1 MRHLVNGSPS
11 HRPRRPGVRAL
22 VAAAALCAALL
33 LAGAAQASGPAPPT
47 DLIVGDR
54 TRPLQVHGAPQFGWM
69 VGDGVQS
76 AYQIAVTRVRGRAM
90 VWNSGRVESA
100 EQSYVAYA
108 GPALE
113 HGAAYEWTVRT
124 WDAAGRASA
133 WARPAQFDT
142 GLEDGDW
149 SGASWIR
156 RVTTG
161 NDFADDYTLAR
172 NEVAVGKSRVTRA
185 RAYVSA
191 MGQYELHVNGR
202 SVYRGDSFGYPG
214 EGQYAAIDIGDRVKE
229 GRPLALGVLYHYWTC
244 NCQGRANGRVSNTAL
259 AAAAPAGAVNL
270 KVASVLPFSAGD
282 RITVGS
288 GESTDTAT
296 VTEVGTAGS
305 SGSGITIDQ
314 PLSRAYES
322 GNASPV
328 YDHNGPSGL
337 LVKVVVDH
345 ADGSRQTIVSDGS
358 WNVAKAAQFTNATT
372 TRRNGD
378 AGDWLERYD
387 ARQEIAGWDTAGF
400 DDNGWQAPA
409 VIGSHPRPR
418 EALRD
423 TFSHLDPVVS
433 DLAFETVRPRT
444 VTRLAD
450 GTVVADFGVVI
461 PAAPQLEL
469 RKGIAGRALAMRTS
483 FRLNNATLAAPAAA
497 GDETIKVST
506 VSSFVPGDAITIDAP
521 ANGRGA
527 GDPEVRGI
535 TSVGTAGADGTGIV
549 LDAPLERG
557 HALEDWVEGSRAGSS
572 GLDTQGS
579 NLGWFHT
586 EKDGRQTARA
596 FSHWGWRYLQIDAP
610 GAGETL
616 SRNDISAI
624 VQHSEV
630 APERRATFDSDN
642 ETLDRVF
649 ALMQRSGLYSSQ
661 ETFVDT
667 PTREKGQF
675 LGDTV
680 DISFANMS
688 SWGERN
694 ATARAIREIVYSGSH
709 SWKAPSSNYCTSA
722 QVPCSFASI
731 GTPGRLGAVYPNA
744 DNMRDIPDYTEM
756 FPDWVVRY
764 WEQTGDRAT
773 LESAYPT
780 MRSVVEYIRRAQAS
794 SGNAQ
799 GLVSDLPGGAGPYRF
814 GIIDWPSPMRY
825 GYAFDGNTARTI
837 HNAEAVG
844 AYRAAARAAAALGH
858 DGDAAQYGQWADELS
873 AAINAKLRLPS
884 GLYSDGLSSAPG
896 NPQIAN
902 AAQHAQTYPI
912 YYGVAPDDA
921 RDMLGDHIVGQ
932 GMRQGPMTWH
942 KLLKALA
949 LTGREDQIVELLTD
963 PSADG
968 PAKILAQQGTFMWEQ
983 WNPGCATAPCTTPI
997 SESSSESFS
1006 HGWGAWGVVDM
1017 IETLLGVSV
1026 TSPGAATISIAPP
1039 ALETADLG
1047 RVDGSAWTQR
1057 GTVDVAWKRKDG
1069 GMTLAV
1075 RVPSNVRATVAIP
1088 VEGATPYDANGE
1100 GAPRFE
1106 GFRDGRAVFTVG
1118 PGRTRFATAPTNG

>member
-1 MRHLVNGSPS
+1 MRHQAPKCTS
-11 HRPRRPGVRAL
+11 HRPRRLSAGAL
-22 VAAAALCAALL
+22 AVLAAALCAALL
-33 LAGAAQASGPAPPT
+33 AAGGAQAAAPAPEPPT
-47 DLIVGDR
+47 DLTVGDR
-54 TRPLQVHGAPQFGWM
+54 TRPLNVHGAPQFGWLLR
-69 VGDGVQS
+69 GGVQS
-76 AYQIAVTRVRGRAM
+76 AHEIRVTRARDRAV
-90 VWNSGRVESA
+90 VWDSGRVESGD
-100 EQSYVAYA
+100 QSYVAYA

-113 HGAAYEWTVRT
+113 HGTAYEWTVRI
-124 WDAAGRASA
+124 WDAAGQVSPWAQRAG
-133 WARPAQFDT
+133 FDT
-142 GLEDGDW
+142 GLEDDDW

-172 NEVAVGKSRVTRA
+172 REVAVGRSPITHA

-214 EGQYAAIDIGDRVKE
+214 EGQYAAIDIGDQVRS

-244 NCQGRANGRVSNTAL
+244 TCQGRANGRVSSTAL
-259 AAAAPAGAVNL
+259 AAEAPAGAVNL
-270 KVASVLPFSAGD
+270 KVASVLPFDAGD
-282 RITVGS
+282 RITIGT

-305 SGSGITIDQ
+305 TGSGITIDT
-314 PLSRAYES
+314 PLSRTRAS

-345 ADGSRQTIVSDGS
+345 ADGSRETIVSDGS
-358 WNVAKAAQFTNATT
+358 WKVAKATQYTNATT

-387 ARQEIAGWDTAGF
+387 ARLEIADWDTAGF
-400 DDNGWQAPA
+400 DDGGWQAPA
-409 VIGSHPRPR
+409 VIGPHPRPR
-418 EALRD
+418 EELRD

-433 DLAFETVRPRT
+433 DLAFDTVLPRT

-461 PAAPQLEL
+461 PAAPRLEL
-469 RKGIAGRALAMRTS
+469 RDGVAGRVLAMRTS
-483 FRLNNATLAAPAAA
+483 FRLNNARLAASAAA
-497 GDETIKVST
+497 GDEAIKVST
-506 VSSFVPGDAITIDAP
+506 VASFVAGDAVTIDAP
-521 ANGRGA
+521 ANGHGA
-527 GDPEVRGI
+527 GDPEVRRI
-535 TSVGTAGADGTGIV
+535 VSVGTAGADGTGIV

-557 HALEDWVEGSRAGSS
+557 HALDDWVEGSRAGTS

-586 EKDGRQTARA
+586 EKNGPQTARA

-616 SRNDISAI
+616 SRDDISAI

-630 APERRATFDSDN
+630 VPGRRATFDSDN
-642 ETLDRVF
+642 QTLDDVF

-694 ATARAIREIVYSGSH
+694 ATARAIREIVYSGAH
-709 SWKAPSSNYCTSA
+709 VWKAPSGNYCTSA
-722 QVPCSFASI
+722 QVPCSFASL
-731 GTPGRLGAVYPNA
+731 GTPGRLGAVYPNG

-773 LESAYPT
+773 LASAYPT

-794 SGNAQ
+794 SGDSA
-799 GLVSDLPGGAGPYRF
+799 GLVTNLPGGAGPYQF

-825 GYAFDGNTARTI
+825 GYTFDGNAARTI

-844 AYRAAARAAAALGH
+844 AFRATARAAAALGH
-858 DGDAAQYGQWADELS
+858 DGDAAQYALWADEL
-873 AAINAKLRLPS
+873 AAVINAKLRLPS

-912 YYGVAPDDA
+912 YYGIAPDEAHDLLA
-921 RDMLGDHIVGQ
+921 DHVTGQ
-932 GMRQGPMTWH
+932 GMRQGPMTLH
-942 KLLKALA
+942 KLLRALA
-949 LTGREDQIVELLTD
+949 LTGREDQVVELLTD
-963 PSADG
+963 ASADG
-968 PAKILAQQGTFMWEQ
+968 PAKTLAQQGTFMWEQ

-997 SESSSESFS
+997 NESSSESFS

-1039 ALETADLG
+1039 ALERADLG

-1057 GTVDVAWKRKDG
+1057 GEVDVAWSRREV

-1075 RVPSNVRATVAIP
+1075 RVPANVRATVAIP
-1088 VEGATPYDANGE
+1088 VEGAMPYDADGE

-1118 PGRTRFATAPTNG
+1118 PGRTHFAPAG